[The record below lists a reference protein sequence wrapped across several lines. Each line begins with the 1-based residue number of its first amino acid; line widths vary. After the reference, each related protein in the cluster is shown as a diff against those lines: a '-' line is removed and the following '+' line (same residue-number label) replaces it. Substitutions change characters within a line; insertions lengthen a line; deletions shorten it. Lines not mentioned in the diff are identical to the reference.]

1 MIFSIYIPVIASE
14 SIGDEFIRHNLAFLG
29 EVSSYKI
36 FKNKKR
42 KGKFSAIVH
51 FKWFNPDDFTI
62 EGILAALARGEKHQ
76 IYTHDDKYNYT
87 AERWTL
93 MKAIGS
99 EFSTKSVNNAL
110 AMEEFRSVKEEI
122 CAAAGKIRS
131 AKEEHRA
138 IKEELRAVKEELL
151 SAIKELRAEAEEL
164 RSVKEMT
171 DYNAGIE
178 EWINRPALTEEEVQ
192 SWWEQEQKENPGII
206 INHHCKYCKMTIK
219 DSQYATSCNIC
230 KVPYNISIPHKPS
243 FVLHTSFACYETY
256 DRIVDAINNL
266 LKQENFDS
274 IFHTFDHEWAATY
287 QATNQEESLEI
298 RIRLFYSLTSGEYT
312 IEAQRVAGDNS
323 FSFGNFYYS
332 LQLCLDPRYAPQ
344 PQELPTSEE
353 MTQCVPDL
361 FEPKCVNW
369 YNDEPTSL
377 QRQMTPCLP
386 EDHGARTWSELYG
399 SSNVARSNGWI
410 VTSGSSDPEEE
421 DNLRCITNGGT
432 IEGPIEDDDEEDD
445 DGSLEYSESD

>member
-1 MIFSIYIPVIASE
+1 MIFSIYIPVIARE
-14 SIGDEFIRHNLAFLG
+14 STDDDYIRHNLAFLG
-29 EVSSYKI
+29 EVSSIKI
-36 FKNKKR
+36 FKNKKI

-62 EGILAALARGEKHQ
+62 EGKLAALARGEKYK
-76 IYTHDDKYNYT
+76 IYTHDKHYNYG
-87 AERWTL
+87 EESWTL

-122 CAAAGKIRS
+122 CGAVGKLS
-131 AKEEHRA
+131 SV
-138 IKEELRAVKEELL
+138 KEELRAVKEELR
-151 SAIKELRAEAEEL
+151 AVKEELRA
-164 RSVKEMT
+164 VKEMT
-171 DYNAGIE
+171 DYNDGIE
-178 EWINRPALTEEEVQ
+178 EWINRPALTEEEKQ

-206 INHHCKYCKMTIK
+206 INHHCKYCRLTIK

-266 LKQENFDS
+266 LKEENFDS
-274 IFHTFDHEWAATY
+274 IFHTFHHEWAATY

-312 IEAQRVAGDNS
+312 IEAQRVAGENE

-332 LQLCLDPRYAPQ
+332 LQVCLDPRYAPQ

-353 MTQCVPDL
+353 MTPCVPEDKEIPDL
-361 FEPKCVNW
+361 FEPKCVRW
-369 YNDEPTSL
+369 FNDEPSRL
-377 QRQMTPCLP
+377 ERNMTPCVP
-386 EDHGARTWSELYG
+386 EDHGVTTWDELYG
-399 SSNVARSNGWI
+399 SSNVVRSNGWI
-410 VTSGSSDPEEE
+410 LTNGGSASEEE
-421 DNLRCITNGGT
+421 DNLRSITNGGT
-432 IEGPIEDDDEEDD
+432 IEGPIEDD
-445 DGSLEYSESD
+445 EYKLF